1 MDNEQRAH
9 DLAMLYV
16 KEDMKPTYAELQ
28 DHIKPKDIYS
38 LYVKRYVDILD
49 KVNRDFPNK

>member
-9 DLAMLYV
+9 DLEMLYV